1 MNTPMILLK
10 TLDKAKGLKVYP
22 WYRFF
27 QNTLSWQ
34 RDQVEVYQAER
45 LQKLIEYAL
54 NTVPYYRAEW
64 NRLGIRPH
72 DIKTPSDLKKCS
84 ILDRDT
90 LRNKQEELI
99 SSYFPLKNMHKGSS
113 SGTTGIPINYYTDTD
128 GLSAGMAAG
137 YALWNM
143 SGWNPGQSNVHIWGN
158 QTSIKRWNTI
168 PSKLKNL
175 LFHQKN
181 IASTLLN
188 DPEQIPELAERIVR
202 FNPRSIDGYSSSI
215 YDFARYCQ
223 EEKIHLKNLKQVLTT
238 AENLEP
244 YQQKLI
250 EQILAP
256 TGDLYGSGEVLGMAA
271 RPVNDDRYYV
281 LDPHVILET
290 EASEISGMKNLL
302 ITDLN
307 NYGMPMIRYRI
318 GDMVDELHEP
328 EPQAKFPFAWF
339 KKIQGRSSDII
350 TLPNGKKI
358 HPVNIF
364 GGTLFRR
371 FPQITRHKVVW
382 NGTFLEFIFE
392 AKEKPDAK
400 ELHRQL
406 SVLLHPFEVPFSI
419 EYKDRILPSSNGKYK
434 YLEIIPKKT
443 VTP

>member
-223 EEKIHLKNLKQVLTT
+223 EEKIHLKT
-238 AENLEP
+238 
-244 YQQKLI
+244 
-250 EQILAP
+250 
-256 TGDLYGSGEVLGMAA
+256 
-271 RPVNDDRYYV
+271 
-281 LDPHVILET
+281 
-290 EASEISGMKNLL
+290 
-302 ITDLN
+302 
-307 NYGMPMIRYRI
+307 
-318 GDMVDELHEP
+318 
-328 EPQAKFPFAWF
+328 
-339 KKIQGRSSDII
+339 
-350 TLPNGKKI
+350 
-358 HPVNIF
+358 
-364 GGTLFRR
+364 
-371 FPQITRHKVVW
+371 
-382 NGTFLEFIFE
+382 
-392 AKEKPDAK
+392 
-400 ELHRQL
+400 
-406 SVLLHPFEVPFSI
+406 
-419 EYKDRILPSSNGKYK
+419 
-434 YLEIIPKKT
+434 
-443 VTP
+443 